1 MVLAQQWV
9 TVAPWIRK
17 LAPLM
22 HREKLRNYAPTL
34 AAWGTAGGILA
45 LYLLEPTPIAR
56 TDIFSQLPV
65 VGGYWAKKLEARE
78 QKD

>member
-1 MVLAQQWV
+1 MDAQARSAH
-9 TVAPWIRK
+9 AP
-17 LAPLM
+17 
-22 HREKLRNYAPTL
+22 REAQELDRPSSSRSSAPTL